1 MMHPQWPTVTIA
13 DVLQDE
19 QQQMMPCP
27 RPFDGYV
34 EQPARV
40 SSTSLI
46 HFERNRYS
54 VPTPYAH
61 RVVSLHIY
69 PGQLVIVADDHEI
82 ARHVRQFDRHQ
93 TVYRW
98 EHYIPLL
105 ERKPGALRNGA
116 PFMEMPEPLLVLQRH
131 LLRHPGGDR
140 VMAQVLSAVPVHGVE
155 DVLVAVEIALESG
168 RPSGEHVL
176 NVLGRLKTAAT
187 PEEISVASLN
197 VRIEPVANVSRYE
210 TLRNIPAEANHVP

>member
-1 MMHPQWPTVTIA
+1 
-13 DVLQDE
+13 
-19 QQQMMPCP
+19 MMPCP

-34 EQPARV
+34 EQPVRV

-69 PGQLVIVADDHEI
+69 PAHLVIVADDQEV
-82 ARHVRQFDRHQ
+82 ARHVRQFDRYQ
-93 TVYRW
+93 TIYNW

-116 PFMEMPEPLLVLQRH
+116 PFMEMPEPLLALQRH
-131 LLRHPGGDR
+131 LLRHPGGGR
-140 VMAQVLSAVPVHGVE
+140 VMAQVLSAIPVHGIE
-155 DVLVAVEIALESG
+155 EVLVAVEIALESG

-176 NVLGRLKTAAT
+176 NVLGRLKNPST
-187 PEEISVASLN
+187 PEAILVTSLN
-197 VRIEPVANVSRYE
+197 VRVEPAANVSRYE
-210 TLRNIPAEANHVP
+210 TLRNIATETHHVP